1 MNNIEAEFF
10 DTFEIK
16 PIYELCSSLTECTN
30 KVQYN
35 CLNCNKKEVIY
46 PEITSDVLLE
56 IICIISWYNTFTIF
70 QGSISTL
77 KEEIL
82 KKAIGY
88 FYLCSEQ
95 KRIYL
100 KDEIQKLLYRQRGRL
115 K

>member
-70 QGSISTL
+70 QGHISAI
-77 KEEIL
+77 KEIIL
-82 KKAIGY
+82 QKTISY
-88 FYLCSEQ
+88 FHLCSVKKQ
-95 KRIYL
+95 KYI